1 MESNE
6 NYKNQLNE
14 NKFSSNNLIY
24 KNKSLIKEEINKTNE
39 EHILSLRK
47 KRDHKQMKYLRNT
60 NLAPLNLSQE
70 VDLNKL
76 IPLIQNE
83 ELYIK
88 FNSFDNNEVDKL
100 NILLSMLIN
109 ENINLL
115 KFSLIQLKHYLNNI
129 KNPDEFTSKNLL
141 VQLNEKMF
149 RFLFT
154 LLFNKKNEEHY
165 IIINLI
171 SLIVSKLCTLNDF
184 YIGILFD
191 YFSDLLDLAKN
202 AKEINIKNSIYLIAQ
217 KIFLLKDNNNELLS
231 QKKIQIFPIF
241 FKQMFDEL
249 IELNNEF
256 MNNKNIFIIK
266 DLFPTLLNIINNIL
280 LLTNDNILNNL
291 NKIAN
296 ILSFINQYLDISF
309 METEIIKSAIDFLSI
324 ISNYCKENIN
334 DKNSNEIKGIISKKI
349 NLNKHIISYIY
360 DSSINDNNF
369 RYEIIELINNLILL
383 NNNNNELINNLIE
396 YNICQ
401 QISNLQDYLL
411 EEDKIDNIIKLIY
424 KSHIDLI
431 YNLISTQSEAVI
443 QNICID
449 NSCISN
455 LFQFINNSSFLYN
468 DNLKIIEIFDLIIES
483 KAEYVHSLLLTEG
496 IYDLYKNIL
505 FNNKDN
511 QILLII
517 LKDFS
522 IMIQRG
528 KNIKTSTGINF
539 VSNHF
544 IQKGILDLI
553 NNIKSRTDL
562 DNQINYLLDEIPKL
576 LEEKTRSLFF

>member
-1 MESNE
+1 
-6 NYKNQLNE
+6 
-14 NKFSSNNLIY
+14 
-24 KNKSLIKEEINKTNE
+24 
-39 EHILSLRK
+39 
-47 KRDHKQMKYLRNT
+47 
-60 NLAPLNLSQE
+60 
-70 VDLNKL
+70 
-76 IPLIQNE
+76 
-83 ELYIK
+83 
-88 FNSFDNNEVDKL
+88 
-100 NILLSMLIN
+100 
-109 ENINLL
+109 
-115 KFSLIQLKHYLNNI
+115 
-129 KNPDEFTSKNLL
+129 
-141 VQLNEKMF
+141 MF

-165 IIINLI
+165 IFINLI
-171 SLIVSKLCTLNDF
+171 SFIVSKLCTFNDF

-202 AKEINIKNSIYLIAQ
+202 VKENNIKNSIYLIVQ
-217 KIFLLKDNNNELLS
+217 KIFLLKGNNNELLN
-231 QKKIQIFPIF
+231 QKKISIFSVF
-241 FKQMFDEL
+241 FEQMFNEL
-249 IELNNEF
+249 VELNNEF

-266 DLFPTLLNIINNIL
+266 DLFPTILNIINNIL
-280 LLTNDNILNNL
+280 LLSNDNILNNL

-309 METEIIKSAIDFLSI
+309 METEIIKSSIDFLSI
-324 ISNYCKENIN
+324 TSNFCKENIN
-334 DKNSNEIKGIISKKI
+334 DKNLNEIKEIISKKI
-349 NLNKHIISYIY
+349 NLDKHIISYIY
-360 DSSINDNNF
+360 DNSINDNNF

-383 NNNNNELINNLIE
+383 NDNNELINNLIE

-424 KSHIDLI
+424 KNHIDLI

-443 QNICID
+443 QNTCID

-496 IYDLYKNIL
+496 IYDLYRNIL
-505 FNNKDN
+505 LNNKDN
-511 QILLII
+511 KILLII

-528 KNIKTSTGINF
+528 KNIKTSTGINY

-553 NNIKSRTDL
+553 NNIKSRIDL

-576 LEEKTRSLFF
+576 LEEKTR

>member
-1 MESNE
+1 MESND
-6 NYKNQLNE
+6 NYMNQLNG
-14 NKFSSNNLIY
+14 NKFSGNNLIY

-47 KRDHKQMKYLRNT
+47 KRDYKQMKYLRNT
-60 NLAPLNLSQE
+60 NLVPLNLIQE
-70 VDLNKL
+70 NDLNKL

-88 FNSFDNNEVDKL
+88 FNSFDINEMDKL

-115 KFSLIQLKHYLNNI
+115 KFSLIQLKQYLKNI
-129 KNPDEFTSKNLL
+129 NSPDEFISKNLL
-141 VQLNEKMF
+141 FQFNEKMY

-154 LLFNKKNEEHY
+154 LLFKEKNEEYY
-165 IIINLI
+165 IIANLI
-171 SLIVSKLCTLNDF
+171 SFIVSKLCTFNDF

-191 YFSDLLDLAKN
+191 YFSDLLNLAKSVKDN
-202 AKEINIKNSIYLIAQ
+202 SIKNSIYLITQ
-217 KIFLLKDNNNELLS
+217 KIFLLKSNNNELLN
-231 QKKIQIFPIF
+231 QKKIQIFPEF
-241 FKQMFDEL
+241 FEL
-249 IELNNEF
+249 IFKELVELNNEF
-256 MNNKNIFIIK
+256 MNNKNIFILK

-280 LLTNDNILNNL
+280 LFSNDNILNNL
-291 NKIAN
+291 DKIGN
-296 ILSFINQYLDISF
+296 ILTFINQYLGISF
-309 METEIIKSAIDFLSI
+309 METEIIKSALDFLYI
-324 ISNYCKENIN
+324 ATNYCKENIN
-334 DKNSNEIKGIISKKI
+334 DKNANEFKGIILKNI
-349 NLNKHIISYIY
+349 NLDKYIISYIY
-360 DSSINDNNF
+360 DNSICDNNF
-369 RYEIIELINNLILL
+369 RYEIIEIINNMILL
-383 NNNNNELINNLIE
+383 NNNNEFINNLIE
-396 YNICQ
+396 YNICKE
-401 QISNLQDYLL
+401 ISNLQEYLL
-411 EEDKIDNIIKLIY
+411 EVDIIDNIIRQIY

-431 YNLISTQSEAVI
+431 YNLISTQSEEAI
-443 QNICID
+443 QSICID

-455 LFQFINNSSFLYN
+455 LFKFINNSSFLYN

-496 IYDLYKNIL
+496 IYDSYRNIL
-505 FNNKDN
+505 LNNKDN
-511 QILLII
+511 TILLII

-553 NNIKSRTDL
+553 NNIKSRMVL
-562 DNQINYLLDEIPKL
+562 DIRINYLLDEIPKL
-576 LEEKTRSLFF
+576 LEEKTK

>member
-202 AKEINIKNSIYLIAQ
+202 AKEINIKNSIYLIEQ

-576 LEEKTRSLFF
+576 LEEKTR

>member
-217 KIFLLKDNNNELLS
+217 KIILLKDNNNELLS

-266 DLFPTLLNIINNIL
+266 DLFPTILNIINNIL

-553 NNIKSRTDL
+553 NNIKSKTDL

-576 LEEKTRSLFF
+576 LEEKTR

>member
-1 MESNE
+1 MESND
-6 NYKNQLNE
+6 NYMNQLNG
-14 NKFSSNNLIY
+14 NKFSGNNLIY

-47 KRDHKQMKYLRNT
+47 KRDYKQMKYLRNT
-60 NLAPLNLSQE
+60 NLVPLNLIQE
-70 VDLNKL
+70 NDLNKL

-88 FNSFDNNEVDKL
+88 FNSFDINEMDKL

-115 KFSLIQLKHYLNNI
+115 KFSLIQLKQYLKNI
-129 KNPDEFTSKNLL
+129 NSPDEFISKNLL
-141 VQLNEKMF
+141 FQFNEKMY

-154 LLFNKKNEEHY
+154 LLFKEKNEEYY
-165 IIINLI
+165 IIANLI
-171 SLIVSKLCTLNDF
+171 SFIVSKLCTFNDF

-191 YFSDLLDLAKN
+191 YFSDLLNLAKSVKDN
-202 AKEINIKNSIYLIAQ
+202 SIKNSIYLITQ
-217 KIFLLKDNNNELLS
+217 KIFLLKSNNNELLN
-231 QKKIQIFPIF
+231 QKKIQIFPEF
-241 FKQMFDEL
+241 FEL
-249 IELNNEF
+249 IFKELVELNNEF
-256 MNNKNIFIIK
+256 MNNKNIFILK

-280 LLTNDNILNNL
+280 LFSNDNILNNL
-291 NKIAN
+291 DKIGN
-296 ILSFINQYLDISF
+296 ILTFINQYLGISF
-309 METEIIKSAIDFLSI
+309 METEIIKSALDFLYI
-324 ISNYCKENIN
+324 ATNYCKENIN
-334 DKNSNEIKGIISKKI
+334 DKNANEFKGIILKNI
-349 NLNKHIISYIY
+349 NLDKYIISYIY
-360 DSSINDNNF
+360 DNSICDNNF
-369 RYEIIELINNLILL
+369 RYEIIEIINNMILL
-383 NNNNNELINNLIE
+383 NNNNEFINNLIE
-396 YNICQ
+396 YNICKE
-401 QISNLQDYLL
+401 ISNLQEYLL
-411 EEDKIDNIIKLIY
+411 EVDIIDNIIRQIY

-431 YNLISTQSEAVI
+431 YNLISTQSEEAI
-443 QNICID
+443 QSICID

-455 LFQFINNSSFLYN
+455 LFKFINNSSFLYN

-496 IYDLYKNIL
+496 IYDSYRNIL
-505 FNNKDN
+505 LNNKDN
-511 QILLII
+511 TILLII

-553 NNIKSRTDL
+553 NNIKSRMIL
-562 DNQINYLLDEIPKL
+562 DIRINYLLDEIPKL
-576 LEEKTRSLFF
+576 LEEKTK

>member
-1 MESNE
+1 MENNE
-6 NYKNQLNE
+6 NYMNQLNE
-14 NKFSSNNLIY
+14 SKLSNNNLMY
-24 KNKSLIKEEINKTNE
+24 KSKSLIKEEINKANE

-60 NLAPLNLSQE
+60 NLIPLNSSQDA
-70 VDLNKL
+70 DLNKL

-88 FNSFDNNEVDKL
+88 FNLVDNNEIDKL

-109 ENINLL
+109 ENDNLL
-115 KFSLIQLKHYLNNI
+115 KFSLIQLKQYLNNI

-154 LLFNKKNEEHY
+154 ILFNKKNEEHY

-171 SLIVSKLCTLNDF
+171 SFIVSKLCTFNDF

-191 YFSDLLDLAKN
+191 YFSNLVDLAKN
-202 AKEINIKNSIYLIAQ
+202 VKENNIKNSIYLLIQ
-217 KIFLLKDNNNELLS
+217 KIFLLKSNNNELLN
-231 QKKIQIFPIF
+231 QKKIQIFPEF
-241 FKQMFDEL
+241 FEL
-249 IELNNEF
+249 IFKELVELNNEF
-256 MNNKNIFIIK
+256 MNNKNIFILK

-280 LLTNDNILNNL
+280 LFSNDNILNNL
-291 NKIAN
+291 DKIGN
-296 ILSFINQYLDISF
+296 ILTFINQYLGISF
-309 METEIIKSAIDFLSI
+309 METEIIKSALDFLYI
-324 ISNYCKENIN
+324 ATNYCKENIN
-334 DKNSNEIKGIISKKI
+334 DKNANEFKGIILKNI
-349 NLNKHIISYIY
+349 NLDKYIISYIY
-360 DSSINDNNF
+360 DNSICDNNF
-369 RYEIIELINNLILL
+369 RYEIIEIINNMILL
-383 NNNNNELINNLIE
+383 NNNNEFINNLIE
-396 YNICQ
+396 YNICKE
-401 QISNLQDYLL
+401 ISNLQEYLL
-411 EEDKIDNIIKLIY
+411 EVDIIDNIIRQIY

-431 YNLISTQSEAVI
+431 YNLISTQSEEAI
-443 QNICID
+443 QSICID

-455 LFQFINNSSFLYN
+455 LFKFINNSSFLYN

-496 IYDLYKNIL
+496 IYDSYRNIL
-505 FNNKDN
+505 LNNKDN
-511 QILLII
+511 TILLII

-553 NNIKSRTDL
+553 NNIKSRMIL
-562 DNQINYLLDEIPKL
+562 DIRINYLLDEIPKL
-576 LEEKTRSLFF
+576 LEEKTK

>member
-1 MESNE
+1 MENNE
-6 NYKNQLNE
+6 NYMNQLNE
-14 NKFSSNNLIY
+14 TKISNNNLIY

-39 EHILSLRK
+39 QHILSLRK

-60 NLAPLNLSQE
+60 NLVPLSLNQE

-88 FNSFDNNEVDKL
+88 FISFDINEMDKL

-115 KFSLIQLKHYLNNI
+115 IFSLIQLKQYLNNI

-154 LLFNKKNEEHY
+154 LLFNKKSEEHY

-171 SLIVSKLCTLNDF
+171 SIIISKLCTFNDF

-191 YFSDLLDLAKN
+191 YFSNLLDLAKN
-202 AKEINIKNSIYLIAQ
+202 VKENNIKNSIYLISQ
-217 KIFLLKDNNNELLS
+217 KIFLLKDNNNELLN
-231 QKKIQIFPIF
+231 QKKIQIFPVF
-241 FKQMFDEL
+241 FEQMFNEL
-249 IELNNEF
+249 VELNNEF

-266 DLFPTLLNIINNIL
+266 DLFPTILGIINNIL
-280 LLTNDNILNNL
+280 LLTNDYILNNL
-291 NKIAN
+291 NKITI

-383 NNNNNELINNLIE
+383 NDNNDLINNLIE

-424 KSHIDLI
+424 KNHIDLI

-443 QNICID
+443 QSICID

-483 KAEYVHSLLLTEG
+483 KAEYVHSLLLTDG
-496 IYDLYKNIL
+496 IYDLYRNIL
-505 FNNKDN
+505 LNNKDN
-511 QILLII
+511 KILLII

-562 DNQINYLLDEIPKL
+562 DNQINYLLDEISKL
-576 LEEKTRSLFF
+576 LEEKAR

>member
-1 MESNE
+1 MENNE
-6 NYKNQLNE
+6 NYMNQLNE
-14 NKFSSNNLIY
+14 SKLSNNNLMY
-24 KNKSLIKEEINKTNE
+24 KSKSLIKEEINKANE

-60 NLAPLNLSQE
+60 NLIPLNSSQDA
-70 VDLNKL
+70 DLNKL

-88 FNSFDNNEVDKL
+88 FNLVDNNEIDKL

-109 ENINLL
+109 ENDNLL
-115 KFSLIQLKHYLNNI
+115 KFSLIQLKQYLNNI

-154 LLFNKKNEEHY
+154 ILFNKKNEEHY

-171 SLIVSKLCTLNDF
+171 SFIVSKLCTFNDF

-191 YFSDLLDLAKN
+191 YFSNLVDLAKN
-202 AKEINIKNSIYLIAQ
+202 VKENNIKNSIYLLIQ
-217 KIFLLKDNNNELLS
+217 KIFLLKSNNNELIN
-231 QKKIQIFPIF
+231 QIKIKIFPGF
-241 FKQMFDEL
+241 FEQIYNEL
-249 IELNNEF
+249 IELNKQF
-256 MNNKNIFIIK
+256 INNKNIFIIK

-280 LLTNDNILNNL
+280 LLSNDNISNNL
-291 NKIAN
+291 NIIGN
-296 ILSFINQYLDISF
+296 ILSFINQYLNISF
-309 METEIIKSAIDFLSI
+309 METEIIKSTIDFLSI
-324 ISNYCKENIN
+324 SSNYLKENIK
-334 DKNSNEIKGIISKKI
+334 DKNSNEIKRIISKSIK
-349 NLNKHIISYIY
+349 LNKHIISYVY
-360 DSSINDNNF
+360 DNSINDNNF
-369 RYEIIELINNLILL
+369 RYEIIELINNMIFL
-383 NNNNNELINNLIE
+383 NDNVEFINNLIE

-401 QISNLQDYLL
+401 QISNLQEYLL
-411 EEDKIDNIIKLIY
+411 EEDKFDNIINLMY

-431 YNLISTQSEAVI
+431 YNLISTQSEIVI
-443 QNICID
+443 RSICID

-455 LFQFINNSSFLYN
+455 LFKFINNSFFLYN
-468 DNLKIIEIFDLIIES
+468 DNLKIIQIFDLIIES
-483 KAEYVHSLLLTEG
+483 KVEYVHSLLLTEG
-496 IYDLYKNIL
+496 IYDLYRNIL
-505 FNNKDN
+505 LNNNDN
-511 QILLII
+511 EILLII

-528 KNIKTSTGINF
+528 KNIKTSTGINY

-553 NNIKSRTDL
+553 NNVKSRTDF

-576 LEEKTRSLFF
+576 LGEKTK

>member
-1 MESNE
+1 MESND
-6 NYKNQLNE
+6 NYMNQLNG
-14 NKFSSNNLIY
+14 NKFSGNNLIY

-60 NLAPLNLSQE
+60 NLVPLNLIQE
-70 VDLNKL
+70 NDLNKL

-88 FNSFDNNEVDKL
+88 FNSFDINEIDKL

-115 KFSLIQLKHYLNNI
+115 KFSLIQLKQYLKNI
-129 KNPDEFTSKNLL
+129 NSPDEFISKNLL
-141 VQLNEKMF
+141 FQLNEKMY

-154 LLFNKKNEEHY
+154 LLFKEKNEEYY
-165 IIINLI
+165 IIANLI
-171 SLIVSKLCTLNDF
+171 SFIVSKLCTFNNF

-191 YFSDLLDLAKN
+191 YFSDLLNLAKSVKDN
-202 AKEINIKNSIYLIAQ
+202 SIKNSIYLITQ
-217 KIFLLKDNNNELLS
+217 KIFLLKSNNNELLN
-231 QKKIQIFPIF
+231 QKKIQIFPEFFEIIF
-241 FKQMFDEL
+241 KEL
-249 IELNNEF
+249 VELNNEF

-280 LLTNDNILNNL
+280 LFSNDNILNNL
-291 NKIAN
+291 NKIGN
-296 ILSFINQYLDISF
+296 ILTFINQYLGISF
-309 METEIIKSAIDFLSI
+309 METEIIKSALDFLNI
-324 ISNYCKENIN
+324 ATNYCKENIN
-334 DKNSNEIKGIISKKI
+334 DKNANEFKGIILKNI
-349 NLNKHIISYIY
+349 NLDKHIISYIY
-360 DSSINDNNF
+360 DNSICDNNF
-369 RYEIIELINNLILL
+369 RYEIIEIINNMILL
-383 NNNNNELINNLIE
+383 NNNNELINNLIE
-396 YNICQ
+396 YNICKE
-401 QISNLQDYLL
+401 ISNLQEYLL
-411 EEDKIDNIIKLIY
+411 EVDIIDNIIRLIY

-431 YNLISTQSEAVI
+431 YNLISTQSEAAI
-443 QNICID
+443 QSICID

-455 LFQFINNSSFLYN
+455 LFKFINNSSFLYN

-496 IYDLYKNIL
+496 IYDSYRNIL
-505 FNNKDN
+505 LNNKDN
-511 QILLII
+511 KILLII

-553 NNIKSRTDL
+553 NNIKSRMIL
-562 DNQINYLLDEIPKL
+562 DIRINYLLDEIPKL
-576 LEEKTRSLFF
+576 LEEKTK

>member
-24 KNKSLIKEEINKTNE
+24 KSKSLIKEEINKTNE

-60 NLAPLNLSQE
+60 NLVPLNLSQE

-171 SLIVSKLCTLNDF
+171 SLIVSKLCTFNDF

-576 LEEKTRSLFF
+576 LEEKTR

>member
-1 MESNE
+1 
-6 NYKNQLNE
+6 
-14 NKFSSNNLIY
+14 
-24 KNKSLIKEEINKTNE
+24 
-39 EHILSLRK
+39 
-47 KRDHKQMKYLRNT
+47 
-60 NLAPLNLSQE
+60 
-70 VDLNKL
+70 
-76 IPLIQNE
+76 
-83 ELYIK
+83 
-88 FNSFDNNEVDKL
+88 
-100 NILLSMLIN
+100 
-109 ENINLL
+109 
-115 KFSLIQLKHYLNNI
+115 
-129 KNPDEFTSKNLL
+129 
-141 VQLNEKMF
+141 MF
-149 RFLFT
+149 
-154 LLFNKKNEEHY
+154 
-165 IIINLI
+165 
-171 SLIVSKLCTLNDF
+171 
-184 YIGILFD
+184 
-191 YFSDLLDLAKN
+191 
-202 AKEINIKNSIYLIAQ
+202 
-217 KIFLLKDNNNELLS
+217 NELV
-231 QKKIQIFPIF
+231 
-241 FKQMFDEL
+241 
-249 IELNNEF
+249 ELNNEF

-496 IYDLYKNIL
+496 IYDLYRNIL
-505 FNNKDN
+505 LNNKDN
-511 QILLII
+511 KILLII

-576 LEEKTRSLFF
+576 LEEKTR

>member
-217 KIFLLKDNNNELLS
+217 KIILLKDNNNELLS

-296 ILSFINQYLDISF
+296 ILSFINQYLDINF

-553 NNIKSRTDL
+553 NNIKSKTDL

-576 LEEKTRSLFF
+576 LEEKTR

>member
-1 MESNE
+1 MENNE
-6 NYKNQLNE
+6 NYMNQLNE
-14 NKFSSNNLIY
+14 SKLSNNNLMY
-24 KNKSLIKEEINKTNE
+24 KSKSLIKEEINKANE

-60 NLAPLNLSQE
+60 NLIPLNSSQDA
-70 VDLNKL
+70 DLNKL

-88 FNSFDNNEVDKL
+88 FNLVDNNEIDKL

-109 ENINLL
+109 ENDNLL
-115 KFSLIQLKHYLNNI
+115 KFSLIQLKQYLNNI

-154 LLFNKKNEEHY
+154 ILFNKKNEEHY

-171 SLIVSKLCTLNDF
+171 SFIVSKLCTFNDF

-191 YFSDLLDLAKN
+191 YFSNLVDLAKN
-202 AKEINIKNSIYLIAQ
+202 VKENNIKNSIYLIIQ
-217 KIFLLKDNNNELLS
+217 KIFLLKSNNNELIN
-231 QKKIQIFPIF
+231 QIKIKIFPGF
-241 FKQMFDEL
+241 FEQIYNEL
-249 IELNNEF
+249 IELNKQF
-256 MNNKNIFIIK
+256 INNKNIFIIK

-280 LLTNDNILNNL
+280 LLSNDNISNNL
-291 NKIAN
+291 NIIGN
-296 ILSFINQYLDISF
+296 ILSFINQYLNISF
-309 METEIIKSAIDFLSI
+309 METEIIKSTIDFLSI
-324 ISNYCKENIN
+324 SSNYLKENIK
-334 DKNSNEIKGIISKKI
+334 DKNSNEIKRIISKSIK
-349 NLNKHIISYIY
+349 LNKHIISYVY
-360 DSSINDNNF
+360 DNSINDNNF
-369 RYEIIELINNLILL
+369 RYEIIELINNMIFL
-383 NNNNNELINNLIE
+383 NDNVEFINNLIE

-401 QISNLQDYLL
+401 QISNLQEYLL
-411 EEDKIDNIIKLIY
+411 EEDKFDNIINLMY

-431 YNLISTQSEAVI
+431 YNLISTQSEIVI
-443 QNICID
+443 RSICID

-455 LFQFINNSSFLYN
+455 LFKFINNSFFLYN
-468 DNLKIIEIFDLIIES
+468 DNLKIIQIFDLIIES
-483 KAEYVHSLLLTEG
+483 KVEYVHSLLLTEG
-496 IYDLYKNIL
+496 IYDLYRNIL
-505 FNNKDN
+505 LNNNDN
-511 QILLII
+511 EILLII

-528 KNIKTSTGINF
+528 KNIKTSTGINY

-553 NNIKSRTDL
+553 NNVKSRTDF

-576 LEEKTRSLFF
+576 LGEKTK